1 MISTIEKDPS
11 HSPSEDVGLSVDS
24 TSSGTH
30 QDNNDMNFIS
40 KQSIISNNH
49 HEKFILP
56 SPSQPISPPIP
67 ISTSYP
73 YPMVPAVQPGSL
85 NGCNPV
91 YLPPVGP
98 VTNINY
104 NRL

>member
-1 MISTIEKDPS
+1 M
-11 HSPSEDVGLSVDS
+11 SVDS

-30 QDNNDMNFIS
+30 QSNNDMNYIS
-40 KQSIISNNH
+40 KQSVIQHNH

-56 SPSQPISPPIP
+56 LPSQPISPPIP
-67 ISTSYP
+67 ISTSYS

-98 VTNINY
+98 VTTINY
-104 NRL
+104 NPL